1 MPTRFR
7 STYFSVS
14 RLDAEGSVRLLRVRR
29 GLVAILAICTAI
41 LPLGCKQREQP
52 PETVALE
59 GKVEKVESTSP
70 DGGRITVS
78 YFSEKQKQTIV
89 GVGTVTKET
98 EIMINGA
105 ASTLK
110 DLKEGDRIRGQV
122 RVDKSGDQ
130 KTQTVLKI
138 TVDRPKPAGG

>member
-1 MPTRFR
+1 MSNT
-7 STYFSVS
+7 SVS
-14 RLDAEGSVRLLRVRR
+14 ASLLLERSRADASFRARFVRFSPAI
-29 GLVAILAICTAI
+29 GLFMCVALAA
-41 LPLGCKQREQP
+41 LGCKGREQP

-59 GKVEKVESTSP
+59 GKIEKVEPSAV

-78 YFSEKQKQTIV
+78 YYSEKQKQTVV

-105 ASTLK
+105 VATLT
-110 DLKEGDRIRGQV
+110 DLKEGDRVRGQV
-122 RVDKSGDQ
+122 RVDKSGDK

-138 TVDRPKPAGG
+138 TIERPKPAGG

>member
-1 MPTRFR
+1 MPTTIRPSCFSDPWLGARR
-7 STYFSVS
+7 SLRAF
-14 RLDAEGSVRLLRVRR
+14 GVRS
-29 GLVAILAICTAI
+29 GLVAILAIYAAVS
-41 LPLGCKQREQP
+41 PLGCKQREQP

-59 GKVEKVESTSP
+59 GKVEKVESTSI

-78 YFSEKQKQTIV
+78 YYSEKQKQTVV
-89 GVGTVTKET
+89 GVGAVTKET

-122 RVDKSGDQ
+122 RVDKSGDK

-138 TVDRPKPAGG
+138 TVDRPRPTGE

>member
-1 MPTRFR
+1 MPMTTRTLSCLHPEKCGER
-7 STYFSVS
+7 SRSPY
-14 RLDAEGSVRLLRVRR
+14 AVRLA
-29 GLVAILAICTAI
+29 LVAGLAIGGALAPI
-41 LPLGCKQREQP
+41 GCKEREHP

-59 GKVEKVESTSP
+59 GKIEKVEPST

-78 YFSEKQKQTIV
+78 YYSEKQKQTVV

-105 ASTLK
+105 VSTLG

-122 RVDKSGDQ
+122 RVDKSGDK

-138 TVDRPKPAGG
+138 TVDRPKPADG